1 LNAAAKTHRR
11 QHALLGALY
20 AEDFDAPHNPTPS
33 TPEPEPEP
41 EIIEPVYTAADL
53 DAARVEGRQA
63 GLAESANGLAA
74 ARVKLLTDV
83 TAGLQEGREACLQL
97 AEAAAETIAR
107 TMLSALVAC
116 LPALCARHG
125 ETELRALAR
134 SLLPSLS
141 EEKRIALRVNPL
153 MVPGLSAEITALDP
167 AIAESITLVG
177 VEQMLPGDI
186 KVTWQDGAA
195 IRDTSQVRAA
205 VEDAL
210 AALGLLEKEMLDA

>member
-1 LNAAAKTHRR
+1 MTAARR

-20 AEDFDAPHNPTPS
+20 AEDFDAPKAPPPS
-33 TPEPEPEP
+33 KPEPAPELD
-41 EIIEPVYTAADL
+41 IVEPVFTTADL
-53 DAARVEGRQA
+53 DAARAEGREA

-74 ARVKLLTDV
+74 SRVKLLGDV
-83 TAGLQEGREACLQL
+83 AAGLREGRETCQLL
-97 AEAAAETIAR
+97 AEATAETIAR
-107 TMLSALVAC
+107 TMLSALATC

-134 SLLPSLS
+134 MLLPSLS
-141 EEKRIALRVNPL
+141 EEQRIALRVNPL
-153 MVPGLSAEITALDP
+153 MVAGLSAEIATLDP

-195 IRDTSQVRAA
+195 IRDTAQVRAA
-205 VEDAL
+205 VEEAL
-210 AALGLLEKEMLDA
+210 AALGLLEKEMIDA

>member
-1 LNAAAKTHRR
+1 LTLPRR
-11 QHALLGALY
+11 QHALLGALF
-20 AEDFDAPHNPTPS
+20 AEDFDAPKNPPKPQ
-33 TPEPEPEP
+33 PEPLPEP
-41 EIIEPVYTAADL
+41 EIVEPVFTAGDL
-53 DAARVEGRQA
+53 DAARAEGRQA
-63 GLAESANGLAA
+63 GLAESANSLAA

-83 TAGLQEGREACLQL
+83 TAGLQAGRETCQQL
-97 AEAAAETIAR
+97 AEAAADTIAR
-107 TMLSALVAC
+107 TMLSALVTC

-134 SLLPSLS
+134 TLLPSLT

-153 MVPGLSAEITALDP
+153 MVPGLSAEIATLDP
-167 AIAESITLVG
+167 AIAEAITLVG

-195 IRDTSQVRAA
+195 IRDTNQVRAA

>member
-1 LNAAAKTHRR
+1 MTAAAQMQRR
-11 QHALLGALY
+11 QHALLGALF
-20 AEDFDAPHNPTPS
+20 AEDFDAPETPAPPP
-33 TPEPEPEP
+33 PETVSEP
-41 EIIEPVYTAADL
+41 EIIEPVFTAADL
-53 DAARVEGRQA
+53 DAARAEGRQA

-83 TAGLQEGREACLQL
+83 TAGLQDGRDACLQL
-97 AEAAAETIAR
+97 AESAAETIAR

-116 LPALCARHG
+116 LPALCAKHG

-134 SLLPSLS
+134 ALLPSLS

-153 MVPGLSAEITALDP
+153 MIPGLSAEIAALDP
-167 AIAESITLVG
+167 AITESITLVG

-195 IRDTSQVRAA
+195 IRDTGQVCAA

-210 AALGLLEKEMLDA
+210 AALGLLEKEMIDA